1 MIDLHVHLDGSVRP
15 QTIIELAREQDLPLP
30 AYNVKRLNDFLTQP
44 VETGNFGEYV
54 SRFELALTVL
64 QNRRS
69 IRRAVSELVRDM
81 DKQGVLYAEIR
92 LAPQAHTLHGLSQN
106 QVVEAAIEGLKQGME
121 FSQHIKAN
129 LILCT
134 MRGADEKDN
143 FATIV
148 EAVNHNG
155 RGVVG
160 MDILGN
166 EFVYQNDMYLEQ
178 FQLLREEHVPFTVH
192 AGILEGAESIRQA
205 VENGASRIGHGLRVN
220 EDPEVLALLKSKN
233 IILEMCPTSNI
244 CSKAVASIEDHPIKA
259 YYDAGLKVTV
269 GTDDMT
275 VYDTNLKK
283 EYELLKNGLQMT
295 DAQIYQM
302 NLNAVDGAFI
312 SVYEKGQLKEKL
324 KERYSEKF
332 VD

>member
-44 VETGNFGEYV
+44 VETGNFSEYV
-54 SRFELALTVL
+54 SRFDLALTVL
-64 QNRRS
+64 QTRRS
-69 IRRAVSELVRDM
+69 IRRSVSELVRDM

-166 EFVYQNDMYLEQ
+166 EFVYQNDMYLGQ

-192 AGILEGAESIRQA
+192 AGILEGAESICQA
-205 VENGASRIGHGLRVN
+205 VENGASRIGHGLRAN
-220 EDPEVLALLKSKN
+220 ENPEVMALLKSKN

-244 CSKAVASIEDHPIKA
+244 CSKGCGIH
-259 YYDAGLKVTV
+259 
-269 GTDDMT
+269 
-275 VYDTNLKK
+275 
-283 EYELLKNGLQMT
+283 
-295 DAQIYQM
+295 
-302 NLNAVDGAFI
+302 
-312 SVYEKGQLKEKL
+312 
-324 KERYSEKF
+324 
-332 VD
+332 

>member
-1 MIDLHVHLDGSVRP
+1 MTKLCDPFSTD
-15 QTIIELAREQDLPLP
+15 IERI
-30 AYNVKRLNDFLTQP
+30 F
-44 VETGNFGEYV
+44 NFKYSYEYV
-54 SRFELALTVL
+54 SRFDLALTVL
-64 QNRRS
+64 QTRRS
-69 IRRAVSELVRDM
+69 IRRSVSELVRDM

-106 QVVEAAIEGLKQGME
+106 QVVEAASEGLKQGME

-166 EFVYQNDMYLEQ
+166 EFVYQNDMYLGQ

-192 AGILEGAESIRQA
+192 AGILEGAESICQA
-205 VENGASRIGHGLRVN
+205 VENGASRIGHGLRAN
-220 EDPEVLALLKSKN
+220 ENPEVMALLKSKN

-244 CSKAVASIEDHPIKA
+244 CSKAVASIENHPIKA